1 MRIYEELFIVDPGLP
16 EEEIDAVIALIE
28 EVVKE
33 AGGNI
38 DKVEKWGRRKLA
50 YRIQKK
56 EEGYYVLVQFSAS
69 GKTVKE
75 IERRLRVDERV
86 MRYLTVRIDEK
97 LKWLEKRRKQREK
110 RMAKRPQPAQQAPA
124 QPAAA
129 TPGAPAPAQPEGGN

>member
-16 EEEIDAVIALIE
+16 EEEIDAVAGLIE
-28 EVVKE
+28 DVVKE
-33 AGGNI
+33 SGGKVE
-38 DKVEKWGRRKLA
+38 KVEKWGRRKLA

-69 GKTVKE
+69 GSAVKE

-110 RMAKRPQPAQQAPA
+110 RMAKRPPAAQPVQA

-129 TPGAPAPAQPEGGN
+129 PGAPAPAKPEGGD